1 MVKLELKLENFQIFK
16 LEFLN
21 VRVRQ
26 VDYLEF
32 GILIFWSDQNVI
44 FKIYNL

>member
-1 MVKLELKLENFQIFK
+1 MKWLNLNLKLKIFK
-16 LEFLN
+16 LEFFN
-21 VRVRQ
+21 FRVRLA
-26 VDYLEF
+26 DYLEF